1 MGIEI
6 LSKEGCQYCD
16 FATNLCIDY
25 GLEYKKTMVNKD
37 ELSKKCGKTV
47 SVYPQI
53 LINDKLIGSYFEF
66 QDFLEEEAEPMLLPT
81 LDRFTVFPIQH
92 ENLWALYKKAQMSNW
107 TAVSNHCGLKSLRSQ
122 ITAV

>member
-37 ELSKKCGKTV
+37 ELSKNV
-47 SVYPQI
+47 ERQ
-53 LINDKLIGSYFEF
+53 
-66 QDFLEEEAEPMLLPT
+66 FLYIHKYLLMT
-81 LDRFTVFPIQH
+81 
-92 ENLWALYKKAQMSNW
+92 NL
-107 TAVSNHCGLKSLRSQ
+107 
-122 ITAV
+122 

>member
-53 LINDKLIGSYFEF
+53 LINDNKNIIKNKQTKKQKQKKL
-66 QDFLEEEAEPMLLPT
+66 
-81 LDRFTVFPIQH
+81 
-92 ENLWALYKKAQMSNW
+92 KKN
-107 TAVSNHCGLKSLRSQ
+107 NNN
-122 ITAV
+122 